1 LNLPFIKMTVLECRI
16 AYNKYGGYCIPE
28 SCLHRPAVRRVLS
41 GSIHEPDTIEYI
53 AAHCSSGDV
62 IHAGT
67 FFGDFLPG
75 VSAALP
81 SESKIWAFEP
91 NFESYRCAR
100 ITIEINNLRNVVL
113 ACKALGDQKGRAFL
127 QTRDFDDKELGGS
140 SRIVSTLPFG
150 YAHGSFVEIDT
161 IDDVVPRERNVALIH
176 LDVEGYEDYALRGGI
191 NTIKRCLPILIIETW
206 PKKNILDDPWF
217 SDNILNQ
224 GYKKV
229 ADIHG
234 NSLFTCS
241 S

>member
-1 LNLPFIKMTVLECRI
+1 M

-28 SCLHRPAVRRVLS
+28 SCLHRPAARRVLS
-41 GSIHEPDTIEYI
+41 GSIHEPDTIDYI
-53 AAHCSSGDV
+53 IAHCSSGDIV
-62 IHAGT
+62 HAGA

-75 VSAALP
+75 VSAALT

-100 ITIEINNLRNVVL
+100 ITIEINSLQNVVL
-113 ACKALGDQKGRAFL
+113 ACKALGDLKGRAFL
-127 QTRDFDDKELGGS
+127 QTRGFDDKALGGL
-140 SRIVSTLPFG
+140 SRIVSTLPFEFN
-150 YAHGSFVEIDT
+150 HGSFVEIDT

-176 LDVEGYEDYALRGGI
+176 LDVEGYEVYALRGGI

-206 PKKNILDDPWF
+206 PKT
-217 SDNILNQ
+217 NILNNPWFFNNILKL

-229 ADIHG
+229 AEIHG
-234 NSLFTCS
+234 NSLFICS